1 MAKGDKKIVFIKD
14 FAVYK
19 EGGKVTLSRDLANML
34 IGRKVAKLDTGKAV
48 RQSKSKAKAKK
59 D

>member
-19 EGGKVTLSRDLANML
+19 KGGKVTLSRDLANML

-48 RQSKSKAKAKK
+48 RQNKSKAKAKK